1 MLRSLKKLARGFMIV
16 FTTFFVEIIE
26 TLRAESKLRSKLK
39 LSCSSVEED
48 IDPNDNSFHI
58 LKEGLLKKTYW
69 CESEIHPWV
78 PMLKIAIGL
87 DQSGI

>member
-48 IDPNDNSFHI
+48 IFDLVFS
-58 LKEGLLKKTYW
+58 
-69 CESEIHPWV
+69 
-78 PMLKIAIGL
+78 
-87 DQSGI
+87 

>member
-48 IDPNDNSFHI
+48 IDPCQMVFRANR
-58 LKEGLLKKTYW
+58 
-69 CESEIHPWV
+69 CEST
-78 PMLKIAIGL
+78 G
-87 DQSGI
+87 

>member
-39 LSCSSVEED
+39 LSCSSVDDD
-48 IDPNDNSFHI
+48 IFDLVFSWF
-58 LKEGLLKKTYW
+58 EGFLTLT
-69 CESEIHPWV
+69 
-78 PMLKIAIGL
+78 
-87 DQSGI
+87 

>member
-26 TLRAESKLRSKLK
+26 TLRAESKLRSKLE

-48 IDPNDNSFHI
+48 IFDLVFSWF
-58 LKEGLLKKTYW
+58 EGFLTLT
-69 CESEIHPWV
+69 
-78 PMLKIAIGL
+78 
-87 DQSGI
+87 